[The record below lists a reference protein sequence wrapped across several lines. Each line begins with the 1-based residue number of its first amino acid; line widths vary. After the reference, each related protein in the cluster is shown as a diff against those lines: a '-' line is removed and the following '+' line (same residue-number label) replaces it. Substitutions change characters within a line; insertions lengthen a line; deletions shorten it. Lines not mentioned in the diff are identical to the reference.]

1 MADYQVRAHKIT
13 ATKIAQ
19 VLPLRNSAGPM
30 SPDAGLLLAL
40 ENGSKHKWIIED
52 GAIPVVGAFLVQ
64 DADLHS
70 HYIVSAEKFAELFT
84 EIAD

>member
-1 MADYQVRAHKIT
+1 VAIIVKKHLVT
-13 ATKIAQ
+13 ATRIAQ

-30 SPDAGLLLAL
+30 SPDVGLLLAL

-64 DADLHS
+64 DADLHT
-70 HYIVSAEKFAELFT
+70 HYVVTAEKFAELFT
-84 EIAD
+84 VIGD

>member
-1 MADYQVRAHKIT
+1 MSAIVKSHAVS
-13 ATKIAQ
+13 ATRIAQ
-19 VLPLRNSAGPM
+19 VLPLRNSAGPV

-64 DADLHS
+64 DADLHT
-70 HYIVSAEKFAELFT
+70 HYVITAEKFAELFT
-84 EIAD
+84 VIAD